1 MKLLYHIKT
10 FKHESQQRSAIR
22 LLTAVITM
30 LFFGF
35 FTGCSINKPATSTAL
50 HSDSPATGI
59 IHFYQG
65 PLNHL
70 SSVKYGQCP
79 MYPSCSEY
87 ALCAIDK
94 HGALIGWIMTFD
106 RLMRCGRDEI
116 NLSPEIMVN
125 GQWKIYDTVEQ
136 NDFWWAS
143 ANTDNAFKRQI
154 KQSRE
159 WEISI
164 E

>member
-1 MKLLYHIKT
+1 VKKLYQIKA
-10 FKHESQQRSAIR
+10 FKFKSDTGQSVRFPA
-22 LLTAVITM
+22 AVII
-30 LFFGF
+30 LSFFII

-70 SSVKYGQCP
+70 SAVKYGQCP
-79 MYPSCSEY
+79 MYPNCSRY
-87 ALCAIDK
+87 ALSAIDK

-106 RLMRCGRDEI
+106 RLIRCGRDEI

-125 GQWKIYDTVEQ
+125 GQWKIYDTVAQ

-143 ANTDNAFKRQI
+143 ENTDNALKKQI